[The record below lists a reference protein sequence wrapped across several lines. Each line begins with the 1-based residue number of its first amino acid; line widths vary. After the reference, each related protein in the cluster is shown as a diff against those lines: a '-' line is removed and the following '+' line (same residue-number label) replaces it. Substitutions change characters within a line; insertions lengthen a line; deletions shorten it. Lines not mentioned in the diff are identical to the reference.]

1 MHTMP
6 CPSRTAKRFGEGPVG
21 FLPRSHRILRG
32 HAFLLAESGYHKL
45 MIRISSSLPVTLVLG
60 SMVLTAA
67 APAFAQSASA
77 PAKPKTAATQAA
89 SPASSAAAA
98 SAKGKPAAASAKA
111 DPKAKPAPTKTAKAE
126 TGEAPKPALVG
137 TFGDWG
143 AYLAPGKAR
152 TCYAL
157 GQPKDRNPKELKRD
171 PAYVFIS
178 TRPGENVR
186 NEVSIAMG
194 FDVKAAPEPK
204 AEIGASSFALVAKG
218 ANLWVKNAA
227 EEAPMLEAMRKT
239 GKLVVRAASMKGNVT
254 VDSYSLA
261 GLSQALD
268 RVKKDCP

>member
-1 MHTMP
+1 MP
-6 CPSRTAKRFGEGPVG
+6 CPSRTAKRFDEGPVG
-21 FLPRSHRILRG
+21 FLPRSHRILRCN
-32 HAFLLAESGYHKL
+32 AFWLAESGYHKL
-45 MIRISSSLPVTLVLG
+45 MIRISSSIPVTLGFGLG
-60 SMVLTAA
+60 MGLGLLGLTVAA
-67 APAFAQSASA
+67 APAVAQSAGA
-77 PAKPKTAATQAA
+77 PAKPK
-89 SPASSAAAA
+89 AAAA
-98 SAKGKPAAASAKA
+98 TAKPAAAPSKS
-111 DPKAKPAPTKTAKAE
+111 DPKGKPAPTKTAKAA

-171 PAYVFIS
+171 AAYVFIS

-218 ANLWVKNAA
+218 GNLWVKNAA

-239 GKLVVRAASMKGNVT
+239 GKLVVRASSLKGNVT

>member
-1 MHTMP
+1 
-6 CPSRTAKRFGEGPVG
+6 
-21 FLPRSHRILRG
+21 
-32 HAFLLAESGYHKL
+32 
-45 MIRISSSLPVTLVLG
+45 MIRISSSLPVTLALG
-60 SMVLTAA
+60 LLGLTVAA
-67 APAFAQSASA
+67 APVLAQGAGA
-77 PAKPKTAATQAA
+77 PAKPKTAATQATTH
-89 SPASSAAAA
+89 AAA
-98 SAKGKPAAASAKA
+98 SAKGKPAAASSKPAGKA
-111 DPKAKPAPTKTAKAE
+111 DAKGKPAPTKTAKAE

-143 AYLAPGKAR
+143 AYLAAGKAR

-157 GQPKDRNPKELKRD
+157 GQPKERNPKDLKRD

-194 FDVKAAPEPK
+194 FDVKATPEPK
-204 AEIGASSFALVAKG
+204 AEVGASSFALVAKG

-239 GKLVVRAASMKGNVT
+239 GKLVVRASSLKGNVT

-268 RVKKDCP
+268 RVKRDCP